1 VLDNRI
7 SWLQIAPSPAILFI
21 SGEPSVTYLYEQLT
35 PERFQHFCQALLTSQ
50 FPNAQCLPV
59 GQPDGGRDAYL
70 WTRRVAASE
79 SIELI
84 VFQIKFSRDSDKADA
99 EFVESI
105 IETELPKVER
115 LKEKG
120 ISAYYLLTNV
130 SGSAHL
136 DVGSVDKVHKALNDA
151 LGIPAYCWWRNDL
164 DRRVDNQADIKWSY
178 PEIIRGSDLL
188 QALLEGTLGEDGRRR
203 DGALKAYLASQ
214 FDDDREVK
222 FKQVDHNRG
231 SFG

>member
-1 VLDNRI
+1 
-7 SWLQIAPSPAILFI
+7 
-21 SGEPSVTYLYEQLT
+21 VTYLYEQLT